1 MAWWFR
7 YISSGVLERLEDI
20 AGRAAADRGPLA
32 AEAATLAAAWT
43 CLLRLHRQQPGK
55 RCALCGGGTGTPTEL
70 CSAWQ
75 VAVAYLLRR
84 MPERR

>member
-32 AEAATLAAAWT
+32 AEAATLVAAWK
-43 CLLRLHRQQPGK
+43 CLLRLHEQRPGK
-55 RCALCGGGTGTPTEL
+55 SCVLCNGGTSASAELCGV
-70 CSAWQ
+70 WQ
-75 VAVAYLLRR
+75 VAVAYLLRQL
-84 MPERR
+84 PERR